1 MVVSEAFLDNLA
13 DTATSVAQAIL
24 PLVALFVIFQLFL
37 LRLPRGSV
45 KEILVGTAL
54 ATAGLFLFLLGIG
67 IGFLPF
73 GRAIGI
79 AIGSIGEPW
88 LIVPIGLFLGFVT
101 AWGEPSVR
109 ILANQV
115 EEASNGSVPGALV
128 LYAVC
133 IGVAVWAALGL
144 VRASY
149 GIPLLYLLLPG
160 YLLAIILIWFCD
172 RDFVSIAID
181 AGGVATGPLANTFL
195 LALAL
200 GISSAIADRNPVTD
214 GLGFISFISLAPIIS
229 VTALGL
235 LVRRKARAKE

>member
-1 MVVSEAFLDNLA
+1 MSESFLGNLT
-13 DTATSVAQAIL
+13 DTAASVAQAIL
-24 PLVALFVIFQLFL
+24 PLVVLFVIFQLFL
-37 LRLPRGSV
+37 LRLPRNRV

-54 ATAGLFLFLLGIG
+54 AAAGLFLFLLGISV
-67 IGFLPF
+67 GFLPF
-73 GRAIGI
+73 GRAIGV
-79 AIGSIGEPW
+79 AIGSMPEPW
-88 LIVPIGLFLGFVT
+88 LIVPIGLLLGFAT

-115 EEASNGSVPGALV
+115 EEASNGSVPGMLV

-133 IGVAVWAALGL
+133 IGVAAWAALGL
-144 VRASY
+144 LRASY
-149 GIPLLYLLLPG
+149 GIPLLYILLPG
-160 YLLAIILIWFCD
+160 YLLAIILIWLCD
-172 RDFVSIAID
+172 KDFVSIAID

-200 GISSAIADRNPVTD
+200 GISSAIADRDPVTD

-235 LVRRKARAKE
+235 LVHRKTRVGE

>member
-1 MVVSEAFLDNLA
+1 MENLA
-13 DTATSVAQAIL
+13 DTAVSVAAAIL

-37 LRLPRGSV
+37 LRLPSSSV
-45 KEILVGTAL
+45 KEILLGTVL
-54 ATAGLFLFLLGIG
+54 AAAGLFLFLLGISV
-67 IGFLPF
+67 GFLPF
-73 GRAIGI
+73 GRAIGTV
-79 AIGSIGEPW
+79 IGSMREPW

-101 AWGEPSVR
+101 AWGEPAVR

-115 EEASNGSVPGALV
+115 EEASNGSVPGVLV

-133 IGVAVWAALGL
+133 IGVAAWAALGL
-144 VRASY
+144 LRVSY

-160 YLLAIILIWFCD
+160 YLLAIVLIWLCD

-181 AGGVATGPLANTFL
+181 AGGVATGPLTNTFL

-200 GISSAIADRNPVTD
+200 GMSSSVADQDPVKD
-214 GLGFISFISLAPIIS
+214 GLGFISFISLAPIVS

-235 LVRRKARAKE
+235 LVRRKTRARE

>member
-1 MVVSEAFLDNLA
+1 MSEALLENLA
-13 DTATSVAQAIL
+13 DTAVSVAAAIL

-37 LRLPRGSV
+37 LRLPSSSV
-45 KEILVGTAL
+45 KEILLGTVL
-54 ATAGLFLFLLGIG
+54 AAAGLFLFLLGISV
-67 IGFLPF
+67 GFLPF
-73 GRAIGI
+73 GRAIGTV
-79 AIGSIGEPW
+79 IGSMREPW

-101 AWGEPSVR
+101 AWGEPAVR

-115 EEASNGSVPGALV
+115 EEASNGSVPGVLV

-133 IGVAVWAALGL
+133 IGVAAWAALGL
-144 VRASY
+144 LRVSY

-160 YLLAIILIWFCD
+160 YLLAIVLIWLCD

-181 AGGVATGPLANTFL
+181 AGGVATGPLTNTFL

-200 GISSAIADRNPVTD
+200 GMSSSVADQDPVKD
-214 GLGFISFISLAPIIS
+214 GLGFISFISLAPIVS

-235 LVRRKARAKE
+235 LVRRKTRARE

>member
-1 MVVSEAFLDNLA
+1 MSGALLENLGE
-13 DTATSVAQAIL
+13 TAASVAQAIL
-24 PLVALFVIFQLFL
+24 PLVALFAVFQLFL

-45 KEILVGTAL
+45 KEILLGTAL
-54 ATAGLFLFLLGIG
+54 AAAGLFLFLLGVG

-73 GRAIGI
+73 GRAMGV
-79 AIGSIGEPW
+79 AIGSMREPW

-115 EEASNGSVPGALV
+115 EEASNGSVPGAMV

-133 IGVAVWAALGL
+133 IGVAAWAALGL
-144 VRASY
+144 LRTVY

-160 YLLAIILIWFCD
+160 YLLALVLIWLCD

-181 AGGVATGPLANTFL
+181 AGGVATGPLTNTFL

-200 GISSAIADRNPVTD
+200 GASSAIAGRNPVTD

-235 LVRRKARAKE
+235 LVRRKAQRSDT